1 MPNSPEATGSA
12 SVYYEIPD
20 LLGGDVWLYYNVSYQ
35 GETWNTRSTI
45 FNNETEGISPSWTYS
60 TFSAGLMLPNQLD
73 VEVNITNL
81 FDQKGYTYVDQFW
94 GNRNAEAFGDPRF
107 RNMRT
112 LDQPRTIWI
121 TLRKGF
127 GGT

>member
-1 MPNSPEATGSA
+1 MLTANFFTADPKFTSDITFEYVDGFALPNGELSIRKGMPMPNSPEATGSA

-81 FDQKGYTYVDQFW
+81 FDQKGYT
-94 GNRNAEAFGDPRF
+94 
-107 RNMRT
+107 
-112 LDQPRTIWI
+112 
-121 TLRKGF
+121 
-127 GGT
+127 